1 MYFLTVNLMIHAFQQ
16 SKKIQVTIY
25 IFGTQGVFLVIL
37 SFKSD
42 LYVCELSVHG
52 ALYS

>member
-1 MYFLTVNLMIHAFQQ
+1 MIHAFQQ

-25 IFGTQGVFLVIL
+25 IYDIQVVFLVIL

-52 ALYS
+52 ALPS